1 MSQPRVIR
9 VEVHGHSYPIR
20 TSLDAEYVH
29 NLAAFV
35 EERMRL
41 AAESS
46 PSSDALGQAVL
57 AALNIADEYF
67 RSRAAP
73 EGEPGDWASRAAK
86 LERIIDQALELAR

>member
-1 MSQPRVIR
+1 MTQPRVIR
-9 VEVHGHSYPIR
+9 VDVHGHSYPIR
-20 TSLDAEYVH
+20 TSLDADYVH
-29 NLAAFV
+29 SLAAFV

-67 RSRAAP
+67 RSRMP
-73 EGEPGDWASRAAK
+73 GEGSEDDLATRTAR
-86 LERIIDQALELAR
+86 LERIIDQALELAQ

>member
-20 TSLDAEYVH
+20 TTLDADYVH

-41 AAESS
+41 AAETS

-67 RSRAAP
+67 RSRTSA
-73 EGEPGDWASRAAK
+73 EGDQDGWATRAAK